1 MHDDHSTHLRGMLV
15 CLAALALFAGQDAFT
30 KILARD
36 YAVPQFLL
44 VRFWAF
50 AVFATVFAAL
60 RCGLRPALRSAR
72 PVLQLVRCT
81 VLVVEIGLF
90 AFALRYLGLA
100 EIHALSATFPLIAT
114 ALAGPVLGEPV
125 GWRRRAA
132 VAVGFAGALI
142 IIRPGAGVM
151 HGAALVALAAAA
163 MFASYNIMTRL
174 VSRSDRFETSLLYL
188 AWVGAI
194 GTTPFGLAAWR
205 PPDAAAW
212 AMMGMLAA
220 SGIAGHLLFI
230 KALELTPASLLQ
242 PLNYSLLVWAT
253 LIGFLVFGELPDAW
267 TVTGA
272 AVIVGSGLYAMF
284 RERVRKGEDA
294 VPTSMV
300 ASSGLADDMV
310 HPDGEDSRRPH
321 DAG

>member
-1 MHDDHSTHLRGMLV
+1 MHDDHAKHLRGMLV
-15 CLAALALFAGQDAFT
+15 CLTALALFACQDAFT

-36 YAVPQFLL
+36 YAVTQFLL

-50 AVFATVFAAL
+50 AAFATVFAAW
-60 RCGLRPALRSAR
+60 RCGLRTALRSAR
-72 PVLQLVRCT
+72 PRLQLVRC
-81 VLVVEIGLF
+81 VIVVVEIGLF
-90 AFALRYLGLA
+90 AFALRSLGLA
-100 EIHALSATFPLIAT
+100 EIHAISATFPLIAT

-125 GWRRRAA
+125 GWRRRVA

-142 IIRPGAGVM
+142 IIRPGSGVF
-151 HGAALVALAAAA
+151 HGAALIALAAAA
-163 MFASYNIMTRL
+163 MFATYNILTRL

-205 PPDAAAW
+205 APDAAAW
-212 AMMGMLAA
+212 VMMGLLAV
-220 SGIAGHLLFI
+220 SGIVGHLLFI

-253 LIGFLVFGELPDAW
+253 LIGFVVFGELPDAW
-267 TVTGA
+267 TVIGA

-284 RERVRKGEDA
+284 RERVRKGEGA

-300 ASSGLADDMV
+300 ASSGVSDDMV
-310 HPDGEDSRRPH
+310 HPERTAGPH
-321 DAG
+321 ER